1 LTNVIQKKYVL
12 EKLIILQ
19 FFSRKMLFF
28 VFKYV
33 VMMKNG
39 TTQEYPVFGEH
50 LQYTAMTNRIG
61 PNYNGTYSYSGT
73 LKTATFTKISSV
85 NDISYIKLTG
95 ISLWSRSSY
104 GGNLASD
111 IDLELYDAM
120 K

>member
-1 LTNVIQKKYVL
+1 
-12 EKLIILQ
+12 
-19 FFSRKMLFF
+19 MLFF